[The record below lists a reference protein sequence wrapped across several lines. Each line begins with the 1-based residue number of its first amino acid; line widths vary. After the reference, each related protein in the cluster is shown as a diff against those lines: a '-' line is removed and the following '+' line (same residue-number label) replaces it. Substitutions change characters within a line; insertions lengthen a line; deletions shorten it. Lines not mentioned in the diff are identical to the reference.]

1 MAKGTLVIIAPSGAV
16 TNQRIER
23 SKGPSLEVLQAA
35 VGGYIERVRVRWS
48 GRVCDAYVNEDGI
61 SEGLTLNTSATLI
74 LDGSFLVRA
83 RRLGNNIVGP
93 CAVWVPDAKVASSDP
108 RIDDGAA

>member
-61 SEGLTLNTSATLI
+61 SKGFTLNTSATLI
-74 LDGSFLVRA
+74 LDGAFKNS
-83 RRLGNNIVGP
+83 GNNIVGP